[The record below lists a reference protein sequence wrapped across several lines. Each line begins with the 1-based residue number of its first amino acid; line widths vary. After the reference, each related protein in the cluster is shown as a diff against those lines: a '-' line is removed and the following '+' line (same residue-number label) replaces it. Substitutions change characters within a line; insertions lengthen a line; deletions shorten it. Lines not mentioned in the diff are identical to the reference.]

1 MPSDRLTRFRQ
12 YMAAFEGAA
21 DPSKSIEQ
29 GHYVH
34 APGQLLVDQIAGR
47 IALRPNSTH
56 LLVGGIGSGKTT
68 QLLVAQKQ
76 LEDVEDLT
84 VCYVD
89 VSRYTDISQIE
100 PGVLMTIVALE
111 LADLVPKPL
120 DNSIKLALKSLE
132 MLAYGHITTELVD
145 PMAAITTLNSTM
157 LDVSR
162 NILSPRKQIT
172 THKGLL
178 TQRQEPKP
186 IGNRELEK
194 VFQIILG
201 AITQHGEKTLVVLI
215 DGLDRLDDTQKFSQM
230 IRTDVQAMK
239 AFGIGTVIVG
249 PILFIHSAYQDAKD
263 LIDHLYYQPCFDVEK
278 SAPAR
283 EFLAAVIQTRLSEP
297 GFFAPG
303 TLNLLVHQSG
313 GVLRDLITLTN
324 SAIEETYIAGDENL
338 EQMHIVRAVQTLA
351 RAKILGISEAAL
363 TILRHHLQNKDFVLG
378 SSESFQLLTSR
389 RIIEYDYPNMRYA
402 VHPAIVPLLQPVAA

>member
-1 MPSDRLTRFRQ
+1 MPSDRLLRFRQ
-12 YMAAFEGAA
+12 YMAAFEGSA
-21 DPSKSIEQ
+21 DPAKSIDH

-76 LEDVEDLT
+76 LEDVGDLA

-89 VSRYTDISQIE
+89 VSRYTDISQVE

-111 LADLVPKPL
+111 LADLIPSPM
-120 DNSIKLALKSLE
+120 DASIQAALKSLE
-132 MLAYGHITTELVD
+132 MIAFDHTTTHLVN
-145 PMAAITTLNSTM
+145 PRAANNAM
-157 LDVSR
+157 LDISR
-162 NILSPRKQIT
+162 NLFSLRQQT
-172 THKGLL
+172 MTHKGLL
-178 TQRQEPKP
+178 RKVQEDNPT
-186 IGNRELEK
+186 GNSKLEN
-194 VFQIILG
+194 VFQTILQ
-201 AITQHGEKTLVVLI
+201 AVTQHVGKTLVVLI

-230 IRTDVQAMK
+230 IRTDLQAMK
-239 AFGIGTVIVG
+239 ALGIGTVIVG

-283 EFLAAVIQTRLSEP
+283 KFFADVIETRLSEP
-297 GFFAPG
+297 GFFARG
-303 TLNLLVHQSG
+303 SLNLLVRQSG
-313 GVLRDLITLTN
+313 GVLRDLITLTQ
-324 SAIEETYIAGDENL
+324 SAIEEAYIAGDQNL
-338 EQMHIVRAVQTLA
+338 EQRHIDKAVQTLA
-351 RAKILGISEAAL
+351 RAKIMGISEAAL

-378 SSESFQLLTSR
+378 SPESFQLLTSR
-389 RIIEYDYPNMRYA
+389 RIIEYDYPNYRYV
-402 VHPAIVPLLQPVAA
+402 VHPAIVPLLQPVAASA